1 MAVPP
6 GGQNMVGA
14 TDDTFGQFPGILEKM
29 LTRGDSGLLKL
40 VSHTDKIAKNLK
52 EASDYVNRIFNG
64 GKGGVGGQR
73 IGLADFGSGTRR
85 QQQAVGLGVIG
96 VAAGAVAYN
105 MAPNT
110 MAAVTQRMYADSLA
124 GLSGMGAQ
132 GLIAQSNR
140 LVGGGA
146 TSAMGPTA
154 AAATLGYQ
162 GGYLANTIS
171 SRRIMGQLGG
181 MSAITGSSNE
191 QVAGAF
197 AGINAMTFLRGGIR
211 ARDRQGNLVAPNRLI
226 NQAYS
231 FLYGGR
237 AITKEQAMMV
247 LNPGSKGYA
256 TLMQLSGGDPE
267 LMRQL
272 QMGIIARAS
281 KGSALNKRDLSD
293 PNRALDIMGVGK
305 ESPIRSQFRYN
316 TSEARK
322 LEATEGGLVGGYNVA
337 LRTTSSVNDAFSTMA
352 DILGPVNDG
361 LMTLKGILQTL
372 PGAGGTGATLSSLGG
387 MAIGAGTS
395 ALQLA
400 MTARM
405 LGVGGKAGFL
415 GTGALA
421 TGGAAAAASAGTAA
435 AAGAAATATGAAA
448 VSKRAAL
455 LKLLK
460 SSKGKLTLGS
470 IAAALGTGA
479 LDSLFGDKVNSN
491 VRTAGLAAAN
501 VGSMALTG
509 AAIGSFIPG
518 LGTGVGALIGTGIG
532 LGQTLLGRGIGGG
545 DCGHGSMGCSH
556 GIGGDGDSSG
566 KVFQPPVPKGTPVS
580 SPFGPRPEAAKRNPG
595 ISSNHSGID
604 YAVAVGSPVAA
615 AADGV
620 VTETGNHRQY
630 GYYVIIKHAKK
641 STLYGHLSRILV
653 SKGQKVK
660 QGQEIAKSGGKRGAP
675 GAGSSTGPHLHFEIR
690 DHGGVGAQGRQDP
703 KGLFG
708 RAFSFIKHIAGKAF
722 SGLKSMTSKLFGA
735 NNDIK
740 TSASNSTMLGSDLAA
755 PLSKKYTSPSISE
768 LLSMFGGGPVNYK
781 RITSGINT
789 NSKKYRDNFNTSYD
803 ESPQGEG
810 GIAGG
815 SRVALMKML
824 YEGGFR
830 GDALK
835 TAFAVAIAE
844 SGGRPGAVGD
854 QNLANQKWGPS
865 YGIFQIRSLKNWRE
879 YNDPYRDASRLRDPR
894 YNIQAAWVKS
904 NKGTSWKPWSAY
916 TNGAFT
922 RYLDDA
928 ETVAQKAG
936 IGGGDGMS
944 SGGMAATET
953 GGSSTAVMRGNT
965 SVNATSKIDVH
976 VSMNVQIARASIGE
990 ANKLADDVLRRLE
1003 NKLKYG
1009 EGIGIY

>member
-14 TDDTFGQFPGILEKM
+14 SNSTSGQFPGIVEKT
-29 LTRGDSGLLKL
+29 LTKTEDGMKRMVALSEKL
-40 VSHTDKIAKNLK
+40 WNNFKRTREEMDKM
-52 EASDYVNRIFNG
+52 S
-64 GKGGVGGQR
+64 GKGGVGGQSMGLGEFTR
-73 IGLADFGSGTRR
+73 GQYQKIGLGT
-85 QQQAVGLGVIG
+85 I
-96 VAAGAVAYN
+96 AVAGGSLAMS

-162 GGYLANTIS
+162 GGYLANTLS
-171 SRRIMGQLGG
+171 SRRIMQQLGG

-211 ARDRQGNLVAPNRLI
+211 ARDRQGNLVSPNRLI
-226 NQAYS
+226 NQAYN
-231 FLYGGR
+231 FLYGSR
-237 AITKEQAMMV
+237 TITKEQAMMV

-272 QMGIIARAS
+272 QMGIVARAS
-281 KGSALNKRDLSD
+281 KGSALKRSDLSD
-293 PNRALDIMGVGK
+293 PNRALDLMGVGK

-322 LEATEGGLVGGYNVA
+322 LEATEAGLVGGYNVG
-337 LRTTSSVNDAFSTMA
+337 LRTTASVNDAFSVMA

-361 LMTLKGILQTL
+361 LMTLKGILQTM
-372 PGAGGTGATLSSLGG
+372 PGAGNTGATLSSLGG
-387 MAIGAGTS
+387 LAVGAGAS
-395 ALQLA
+395 ALQLGL
-400 MTARM
+400 TARM
-405 LGVGGKAGFL
+405 LGVGSAGGFM

-421 TGGAAAAASAGTAA
+421 AGGTAATVGAGTAA
-435 AAGAAATATGAAA
+435 TAGAAATATGAAA
-448 VSKRAAL
+448 LSKRAAL
-455 LKLLK
+455 LKLIK
-460 SSKGKLTLGS
+460 SSKGKLTIGA
-470 IAAALGTGA
+470 IAATLGTEA
-479 LDSLFGDKVNSN
+479 LDALFGDKVNPN
-491 VRTAGLAAAN
+491 VRTAGRAAAN
-501 VGSMALTG
+501 IGSMALTG
-509 AAIGSFIPG
+509 AAVGSFIPG
-518 LGTGVGALIGTGIG
+518 LGTGIGALIGTGIG
-532 LGQTLLGRGIGGG
+532 LGQTLLGGGMGGG
-545 DCGHGSMGCSH
+545 DCGHGHMGCSH
-556 GIGGDGDSSG
+556 GIGGDVDST
-566 KVFQPPVPKGTPVS
+566 KVFQSPVPKGTPIS
-580 SPFGPRPEAAKRNPG
+580 SPYGPRPDAAKRNPG

-604 YAVAVGSPVAA
+604 YALSVGSPVLA
-615 AADGV
+615 AADGI
-620 VTETGNHRQY
+620 VTETGHHPKAY
-630 GYYVIIKHAKK
+630 GFYIIIRHAKK
-641 STLYGHLSRILV
+641 STLYAHLSDIMVR
-653 SKGQKVK
+653 KGQEVK
-660 QGQEIAKSGGKRGAP
+660 RGQQIAKSGGKKGARGA
-675 GAGSSTGPHLHFEIR
+675 GNSTGPHLHFEIR

-703 KGLFG
+703 QGFFG
-708 RAFSFIKHIAGKAF
+708 KAFSFIKNLTGKAI
-722 SGLKSMTSKLFGA
+722 SGIKSMTSRIFGA
-735 NNDIK
+735 NSDIK
-740 TSASNSTMLGSDLAA
+740 TSASNNVMPGSDIGL
-755 PLSKKYTSPSISE
+755 PLSKKLTSPSISE
-768 LLSMFGGGPVNYK
+768 LLAMFGGGPVNYK

-815 SRVALMKML
+815 SRTALMKML

-835 TAFAVAIAE
+835 TAFAVALAE

-854 QNLANQKWGPS
+854 ESLVDKTWGPS
-865 YGIFQIRSLKNWRE
+865 YGIFQIRSLKDWRKF
-879 YNDPYRDASRLRDPR
+879 NDPYRDATRLRDPR

-916 TNGAFT
+916 KNGAFT
-922 RYLDDA
+922 KFLDDA
-928 ETVAQKAG
+928 DVAARKAG
-936 IGGGDGMS
+936 VGGDAPGMTS
-944 SGGMAATET
+944 TNLAATET

-965 SVNATSKIDVH
+965 SLTANSKIDVS
-976 VSMNVQIARASIGE
+976 VNMNVQIARATVAE
-990 ANKLADDVLRRLE
+990 ANKLANDVLKQLE
-1003 NKLKYG
+1003 KKLKYG